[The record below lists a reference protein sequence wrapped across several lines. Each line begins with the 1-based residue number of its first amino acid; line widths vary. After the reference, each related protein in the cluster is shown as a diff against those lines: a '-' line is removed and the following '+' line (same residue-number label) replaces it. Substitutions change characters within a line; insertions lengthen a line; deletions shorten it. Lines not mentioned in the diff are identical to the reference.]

1 MDLLSTY
8 ESDDESER
16 DHGRKPS
23 TSPSAK
29 GCEKRRK
36 IWSES
41 NPIVF
46 STPSSTS
53 IPPPAACGRYVS
65 KREREREQA
74 AQKSHNIP
82 STLNPSPVLGSISDS
97 MLPSRILSQLTGCGA
112 GDAQPSRIPKGLS
125 VSLTGHTKAVNA
137 VQWSPTHGHLLA
149 SAGMDHITYIWNVW
163 NGVGQQKARLINHH
177 NAAIKDVQ
185 WSKQGLHLLTGGYD
199 KTSRLTDVE
208 TGSQIQVF
216 SDDQIVSVLKF
227 HPRES
232 DLFLSG
238 GSKGSLRLWDI
249 RANKVAH
256 EYLRGLGPILDIDFS
271 YDGKHFASSCDISQ
285 TNSSEKSIVV
295 WDFWTQVPLSN
306 QVYVE
311 AYTCPC
317 IRYHPVEANFVAQSN
332 GNYIA
337 IFSSNPP
344 FKLNKYKRFEKH
356 EVSGFP
362 IRCNFSHDGE
372 LLVTGSA
379 DGYIYFYSYR
389 SSKVL
394 RRIQAHGH
402 ACTDVVYHPLIPSVV
417 ASCSWDGAVSIFE

>member
-1 MDLLSTY
+1 MDLLCAY
-8 ESDDESER
+8 ESDDENECVH
-16 DHGRKPS
+16 DRKPS
-23 TSPSAK
+23 TSAAAK
-29 GCEKRRK
+29 GREKRRK

-41 NPIVF
+41 NPTVF
-46 STPSSTS
+46 SSPSSRS
-53 IPPPAACGRYVS
+53 ITPPPACGRYVS
-65 KREREREQA
+65 KREREQA
-74 AQKSHNIP
+74 AEASHNIS
-82 STLNPSPVLGSISDS
+82 STLNPSPVLGSISE
-97 MLPSRILSQLTGCGA
+97 PSRILARLTSCGA
-112 GDAQPSRIPKGLS
+112 DNAQPSRVPKGLS
-125 VSLTGHTKAVNA
+125 VNLMGHTKAVNA
-137 VQWSPTHGHLLA
+137 VRWSPTHGHLLA
-149 SAGMDHITYIWNVW
+149 SAGMDHIAYIWNVW
-163 NGVGQQKARLINHH
+163 NGVGQQKARLINYH
-177 NAAIKDVQ
+177 NAAIKDIQ
-185 WSKQGLHLLTGGYD
+185 WSKQGLHLLSCGYD

-227 HPRES
+227 HPHGN

-238 GSKGSLRLWDI
+238 GSKGALKLWDI
-249 RANKVAH
+249 RANKVVH

-362 IRCNFSHDGE
+362 IRCNFSQDGE

>member
-1 MDLLSTY
+1 MDLLCAY
-8 ESDDESER
+8 ESDDENEC
-16 DHGRKPS
+16 DHDRKPS
-23 TSPSAK
+23 TSAAAK
-29 GCEKRRK
+29 GREKRRK

-41 NPIVF
+41 NPNVF
-46 STPSSTS
+46 PSPSSRS
-53 IPPPAACGRYVS
+53 ITPPPACGRYVS
-65 KREREREQA
+65 KREREQA
-74 AQKSHNIP
+74 AEASHNIS
-82 STLNPSPVLGSISDS
+82 STLNPSPVLGSISE
-97 MLPSRILSQLTGCGA
+97 PSRILARLTSCGA
-112 GDAQPSRIPKGLS
+112 DNAQPSRVPKGLS
-125 VSLTGHTKAVNA
+125 VNLMGHTKAVNA
-137 VQWSPTHGHLLA
+137 VRWSPTHGHLLA
-149 SAGMDHITYIWNVW
+149 SAGMDHIAYIWNVW
-163 NGVGQQKARLINHH
+163 NGVGQQKARLINYH
-177 NAAIKDVQ
+177 NAAIKDIQ
-185 WSKQGLHLLTGGYD
+185 WSKQGLHLLSCGYD

-227 HPRES
+227 HPHGN

-238 GSKGSLRLWDI
+238 GSKGALKLWDI
-249 RANKVAH
+249 RANKVVH

-362 IRCNFSHDGE
+362 IRCNFSQDGE

-417 ASCSWDGAVSIFE
+417 ASCSWDGAVLIFE

>member
-1 MDLLSTY
+1 MDLLCAY
-8 ESDDESER
+8 ESDDENEC
-16 DHGRKPS
+16 DHDRKPS
-23 TSPSAK
+23 TSAAAK
-29 GCEKRRK
+29 GREKRRK

-41 NPIVF
+41 NPNVF
-46 STPSSTS
+46 SSPSSRS
-53 IPPPAACGRYVS
+53 ITPPACGRYVS
-65 KREREREQA
+65 KREREQA
-74 AQKSHNIP
+74 AEASHNIS
-82 STLNPSPVLGSISDS
+82 STLNPSPVLGSISE
-97 MLPSRILSQLTGCGA
+97 PSRILARLTSCGA
-112 GDAQPSRIPKGLS
+112 DNAQPSRVPKGLS
-125 VSLTGHTKAVNA
+125 VNLMGHTKAVNA
-137 VQWSPTHGHLLA
+137 VRWSPTHGHLLA
-149 SAGMDHITYIWNVW
+149 SAGMDHIAYIWNVW
-163 NGVGQQKARLINHH
+163 NGVGQQKARLINYH
-177 NAAIKDVQ
+177 NAAIKDIQ
-185 WSKQGLHLLTGGYD
+185 WSKQGLHLLSCGYD

-227 HPRES
+227 HPHGN

-238 GSKGSLRLWDI
+238 GSKGALKLWDI
-249 RANKVAH
+249 RANKVVH

-271 YDGKHFASSCDISQ
+271 NDGKHFASSCDISQ

-362 IRCNFSHDGE
+362 IRCNFSQDGE